1 MDYKKTY
8 EELNV
13 LSPFSPDVKVQQDGK
28 DGSDGLPSHPP
39 F

>member
-13 LSPFSPDVKVQQDGK
+13 LSPFSPDVKVQQD
-28 DGSDGLPSHPP
+28 DSDGLPSRPP